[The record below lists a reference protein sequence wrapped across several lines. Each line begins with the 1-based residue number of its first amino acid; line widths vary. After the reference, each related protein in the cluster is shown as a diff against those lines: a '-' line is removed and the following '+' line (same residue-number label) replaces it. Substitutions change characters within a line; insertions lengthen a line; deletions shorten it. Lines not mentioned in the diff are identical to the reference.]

1 MKQLNVSPDA
11 ATGLTT
17 AMKEFKSM
25 LISQKENLIGGFIS
39 TIFLTIIHYQLP
51 IGDADNLCKEV
62 LGDKYELYEANGLA
76 SCVIIK

>member
-1 MKQLNVSPDA
+1 MKEIKKSPDA
-11 ATGLTT
+11 ATGSTT

-25 LISQKENLIGGFIS
+25 LISEKEKLIGGFIS
-39 TIFLTIIHYQLP
+39 TIILTIIHYGLT

>member
-1 MKQLNVSPDA
+1 MKKLNVSPDA

-25 LISQKENLIGGFIS
+25 LISEKEKLIDGFIS
-39 TIFLTIIHYQLP
+39 TIILIIVHYGLT

-76 SCVIIK
+76 VGVIIK

>member
-1 MKQLNVSPDA
+1 MSKINSKADA
-11 ATGLTT
+11 ATGTTT

-25 LISQKENLIGGFIS
+25 LISEKEKLIGGFIS
-39 TIFLTIIHYQLP
+39 TIILTIIHYGLT

-76 SCVIIK
+76 TCVIIK